1 MMGARAVAALAIAL
15 IVGAM
20 AGAAIAQ
27 DKSPKSQ
34 APLLEIDLAFQL
46 RFDRTFA
53 SDNPDNRI
61 SQLFIEHGD
70 IELRLHATE
79 WLTLQA
85 HVVAGSVRPP
95 LPGRNAWFRG
105 FAMYIEELAVEL
117 DFEHVGLRAGK
128 FNPAFGIAHNE
139 RTLRGLGAVGL
150 TQGYEITEMLG
161 FAATVRPDL
170 TRHGLGRH
178 ALTAQLFFADTTFL
192 NHSVFTT
199 PASTDTSFSRLGD
212 RRLGDGGL
220 ANTNR
225 LDNVAMALS
234 GRGFEFLPEL
244 VYTLGF
250 RLLRASPAG
259 LAAGSETRD
268 ETGFSAAL
276 NHNFTMAPWGVE
288 TKVSPLVEW
297 AHLRNPGGNPGIAN
311 YLTLAVGVEAGLW
324 ELWLSG
330 TLRDTIAVPGAA
342 DVRDRLLAISL
353 DRGLTDWLRLGVG
366 YRYQRVNRVNDH
378 ILGLRLWVDTHMEI
392 ALR

>member
-1 MMGARAVAALAIAL
+1 MGARSVAILAIAL
-15 IVGAM
+15 LVGA
-20 AGAAIAQ
+20 AAAAATAQ
-27 DKSPKSQ
+27 DKQPRSQ
-34 APLLEIDLAFQL
+34 APLIEIDLAFQL
-46 RFDRTFA
+46 RFDRTVA

-61 SQLFIEHGD
+61 SQLFVEHGD
-70 IELRLHATE
+70 IELRLHATD
-79 WLTLQA
+79 WLALHA
-85 HVVAGSVRPP
+85 HVAAGSVRPP
-95 LPGRNAWFRG
+95 LPGRDAWFRG
-105 FAMYIEELAVEL
+105 FAMYVEELAVDL
-117 DFEHVGLRAGK
+117 DFEQVGLRVGK

-161 FAATVRPDL
+161 FAATIRPDL

-178 ALTAQLFFADTTFL
+178 ALTAQLFFTDTTFL

-199 PASTDTSFSRLGD
+199 PGSTDISFSRLGD

-244 VYTLGF
+244 GYALGF

-259 LAAGSETRD
+259 LASGSETRD
-268 ETGFSAAL
+268 ETGYSVAFDYS
-276 NHNFTMAPWGVE
+276 FTMSPWGVE

-330 TLRDTIAVPGAA
+330 TLRDTIAVPGAPDA
-342 DVRDRLLAISL
+342 RDRLFAISL
-353 DRGLTDWLRLGVG
+353 DRGLADWLRLGIG
-366 YRYQRVNRVNDH
+366 YRYQRVNRVHDH
-378 ILGLRLWVDTHMEI
+378 VLGLRLWVDTHMEI